1 MKCQLSLTKLVAEVG
16 MITFLACAAASAQ
29 PRVNEHHHIASGNAF
44 GIPSDP
50 YFARTPYTISWRA
63 EKSNQLYQQNGK
75 VVRLNEVTVEVYDAA
90 TGKMIATS
98 GWKPL
103 IGEMEVLIPGKHHI
117 RVYAPGKWT
126 ADFKEDKEMLQLAAS
141 RGELKDGVTVSDA
154 TQSSLRT
161 KKDRV
166 ESVKAGMIQQIA
178 ASRDKLG
185 DAAVAALTTDAHRA
199 AQLASDEVDFAA
211 RFGALSK
218 VTMAKIRADQ
228 GQATQGNREE
238 FKPAPPAAAPSS
250 GWTGK
255 GLPPGMQRSAD
266 QKTK

>member
-1 MKCQLSLTKLVAEVG
+1 MKCQLSLMKLAAAAV
-16 MITFLACAAASAQ
+16 MIAFLSCSTASAQ

-50 YFARTPYTISWRA
+50 YFARTPYTITWRA
-63 EKSNQLYQQNGK
+63 EKSNQLYEQNGK
-75 VVRLNEVTVEVYDAA
+75 VVRLNEVTVEVYDAD
-90 TGKMIATS
+90 TGKKIASS

-103 IGEMEVLIPGKHHI
+103 IGEMEVLNPGKHHI

-141 RGELKDGVTVSDA
+141 RGELKDGVTVNDA
-154 TQSSLRT
+154 SQNSLRA

-166 ESVKAGMIQQIA
+166 EAVKVGMIQQIA

-185 DAAVAALTTDAHRA
+185 DAGVAALTTDAHRA
-199 AQLASDEVDFAA
+199 AQLASDEVDFAT

-218 VTMAKIRADQ
+218 VTMARIRADQ
-228 GQATQGNREE
+228 GQGAQSNREE
-238 FKPAPPAAAPSS
+238 SKPATPPATPSTS
-250 GWTGK
+250 WTGK
-255 GLPPGMQRSAD
+255 GLPPGMQRRAD
-266 QKTK
+266 QNAK